1 MGISRSDFPPDFAW
15 GTATA
20 SYQNAGAA
28 NEDGRGNS
36 IWDVFAR
43 SHGAINDGSTGDVAV
58 DHYHRSAEDVQLMAD
73 LGLNSYRFSI
83 AWPRI
88 QPLGSGAVNAKGLAF
103 YRQLAE
109 DLLEHGIT
117 PYATLYHWDL
127 PQALEDDGGWMARD
141 TALRFGDYAG
151 IAVAEL
157 GDVIEHWITLNE
169 PWCSAFLG
177 YAAGHHAP
185 GKQLGARSAQAAH
198 HLLLGHG
205 QAAAAVRAARPGS
218 RVGITL
224 NLAPTSPASGS
235 AADAEAVRR
244 IDGLANRLFLDPVL
258 AGKYPEDVLGDLG
271 LTEWFGA
278 QPGSDLEAISA
289 PLDFAGIN
297 YYYPYT
303 VAEAHEFSPPH
314 PSFPTSSPVRFVE
327 TGAPRTQMGWPVCPS
342 GIIDAL
348 RMVHERQPDLPL
360 YVTENGA
367 AVDDLVVDGEI
378 HDEER
383 RAYIEAH
390 LESCRTAIAQGIPLR
405 GYFAWTLMDNFEWAW
420 GFQRRF
426 GLVRVDPV
434 SRARTVKDSGKWL
447 QAMLRADGHD
457 AARAAAPEHLEVR
470 P

>member
-20 SYQNAGAA
+20 SYQNEGAA

-58 DHYHRSAEDVQLMAD
+58 DHYHRSAEDVQLMAG

-151 IAVAEL
+151 IAAAEL

-205 QAAAAVRAARPGS
+205 QATAVVRAARPGS

-224 NLAPTSPASGS
+224 NLSPTSPASSS
-235 AADAEAVRR
+235 AADADAARR

-258 AGKYPEDVLGDLG
+258 VGKYPEDVLDDLG

-297 YYYPYT
+297 YYYPNT

-327 TGAPRTQMGWPVCPS
+327 TGAPRTQMGWPVSPS

-348 RMVHERQPDLPL
+348 RMAHERQPDLPL
-360 YVTENGA
+360 YITENGA

-434 SRARTVKDSGKWL
+434 TQARTVKDSGKWL
-447 QAMLRADGHD
+447 QAMLRADGRD
-457 AARAAAPEHLEVR
+457 APRAAAPEHLEVQ